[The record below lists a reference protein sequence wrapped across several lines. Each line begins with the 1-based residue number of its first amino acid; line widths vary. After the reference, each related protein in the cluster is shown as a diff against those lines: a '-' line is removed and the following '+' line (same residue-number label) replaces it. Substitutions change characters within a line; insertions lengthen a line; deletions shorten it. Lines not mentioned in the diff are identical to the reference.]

1 MLTAD
6 TFARRSPRSKY
17 NLIPLLVEL
26 ARGALKEKVLRIVL
40 ASFRNL
46 VLKAPAANL
55 PAMLVAKLLPFVQS
69 LASRKFSDDEVR
81 EDVDFLR
88 HELERSFAGLTT
100 WDEYRTEVQSGQ
112 LSWTPTHK
120 NEEFWRENAGR
131 LNDKDREVL
140 K

>member
-1 MLTAD
+1 MLTLD
-6 TFARRSPRSKY
+6 LPLCSKY
-17 NLIPLLVEL
+17 HIISLLTEL
-26 ARGALKEKVLRIVL
+26 ARTALKEKVLRIVL

-46 VLKAPAANL
+46 VIKAPTQNL

-69 LASRKFSDDEVR
+69 LGNRKFSDEEVA
-81 EDVDFLR
+81 EDVDFLQA
-88 HELERSFAGLTT
+88 ELERSFEGLTT
-100 WDEYRTEVQSGQ
+100 WDEYKNEVLSGQ

-120 NEEFWRENAGR
+120 NEDFWRDNASK